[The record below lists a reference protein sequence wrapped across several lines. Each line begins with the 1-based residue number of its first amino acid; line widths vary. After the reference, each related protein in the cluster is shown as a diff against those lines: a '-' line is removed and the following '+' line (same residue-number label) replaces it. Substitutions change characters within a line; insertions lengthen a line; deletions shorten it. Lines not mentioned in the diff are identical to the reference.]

1 MKKYV
6 RHKSKPTY
14 FADMCT
20 ASGNIEAKV
29 EFITPGI
36 PTPCEIVFNTPWGR
50 ELSPIECKSINEAL
64 KLAKEYNMPYRIFVG
79 GECIKS
85 GWR

>member
-14 FADMCT
+14 FANMCT

-29 EFITPGI
+29 EFITPGM
-36 PTPCEIVFNTPWGR
+36 PTECELVLNTRSGHTMTPMQ
-50 ELSPIECKSINEAL
+50 CKSINEAL
-64 KLAKEYNMPYRIFVG
+64 RLAKEYNMPYRIFVG
-79 GECIKS
+79 GKCIKS